1 MRRGG
6 RQRSL
11 SCALIMQARTR
22 EGAKTTR
29 KRSRDALHAA
39 GLQQTS
45 SGTSQRLIGRRGA
58 GCGNARADGA
68 PASVT
73 DEKPSR
79 VSAGRCGPVD

>member
-22 EGAKTTR
+22 GAKTTR

-45 SGTSQRLIGRRGA
+45 SGTSQRFIGRRGA